1 MNTYLPFD
9 LRILSG
15 IQFLFLGLLTGM
27 FILSGCEKSKESE
40 DILIEVPAPPA
51 EEPADAGD
59 AGSEPEAGDSQPSSQ
74 FEGEPEVVEGV
85 FGEGQDAVVR
95 ATGRARKG
103 RDVSLSRQAAAN
115 RARGNLLKLLKEKG
129 YSVEPPGILREAV
142 IERYFFK
149 GKFIYAVSSLPLSK
163 VTGTLNE
170 SDNPPSNTPEDN
182 LQEKN

>member
-9 LRILSG
+9 QRILSR
-15 IQFLFLGLLTGM
+15 IHFLFLGLLTGM
-27 FILSGCEKSKESE
+27 FLLAGCEKSKESE
-40 DILIEVPAPPA
+40 PIQVEVPPPPT
-51 EEPADAGD
+51 EEPQAVPDAG
-59 AGSEPEAGDSQPSSQ
+59 AQPEVEPD
-74 FEGEPEVVEGV
+74 VVEGI
-85 FGEGQDAVVR
+85 FGEGDEAVIR

-129 YSVEPPGILREAV
+129 YTVEPPGILREAV

-149 GKFIYAVSSLPLSK
+149 GKFIYAVSALPLSK

-170 SDNPPSNTPEDN
+170 SENPPSNTPEDN
-182 LQEKN
+182 QQEKN

>member
-1 MNTYLPFD
+1 MKTYLPFD

-15 IQFLFLGLLTGM
+15 IQFLFPGLLAGM
-27 FILSGCEKSKESE
+27 LLLSGCEKSKDSE
-40 DILIEVPAPPA
+40 ELRVDIPVEVVPPI

-59 AGSEPEAGDSQPSSQ
+59 AGSEPEA
-74 FEGEPEVVEGV
+74 EPDVVEGI
-85 FGEGQDAVVR
+85 FGEGEDAVIR

-115 RARGNLLKLLKEKG
+115 RARGNLLKILKEKG

-170 SDNPPSNTPEDN
+170 SDPPPSNTPEDN
-182 LQEKN
+182 LQGKN

>member
-9 LRILSG
+9 LKISSG
-15 IQFLFLGLLTGM
+15 IHFLFLGMFLLA
-27 FILSGCEKSKESE
+27 GCEKSKESE
-40 DILIEVPAPPA
+40 PVQIEVTQPTT

-59 AGSEPEAGDSQPSSQ
+59 AGAEPEP
-74 FEGEPEVVEGV
+74 EPDVVEGI
-85 FGEGQDAVVR
+85 FGEGDEAVIR

-129 YSVEPPGILREAV
+129 YTIEPPGILREAV

-170 SDNPPSNTPEDN
+170 SENPPSNTPEDN

>member
-15 IQFLFLGLLTGM
+15 IHFLFLVLLTSA
-27 FILSGCEKSKESE
+27 FLLQGCEKSEE
-40 DILIEVPAPPA
+40 TRNIQIEVAPPPT
-51 EEPADAGD
+51 EEPAEVPDAG
-59 AGSEPEAGDSQPSSQ
+59 AEPEP
-74 FEGEPEVVEGV
+74 EPDVVEGV
-85 FGEGQDAVVR
+85 FGEGEDAVIR

-129 YSVEPPGILREAV
+129 YTVEPPGILREAV

-170 SDNPPSNTPEDN
+170 SEAPPSNTPEDN

>member
-9 LRILSG
+9 QRIFTR
-15 IQFLFLGLLTGM
+15 IHFLFLGLLAGM
-27 FILSGCEKSKESE
+27 FLLAGCEKSKESE
-40 DILIEVPAPPA
+40 PIQTEVAPPPT
-51 EEPADAGD
+51 EEPQAIPDAG
-59 AGSEPEAGDSQPSSQ
+59 ALPEPEPD
-74 FEGEPEVVEGV
+74 VVEGV
-85 FGEGQDAVVR
+85 FGEGDEAVIR

-103 RDVSLSRQAAAN
+103 RDISLSRQAAAN

-163 VTGTLNE
+163 VTGSLNE
-170 SDNPPSNTPEDN
+170 SENPPSNTPEDN
-182 LQEKN
+182 QQEKN

>member
-9 LRILSG
+9 LRISSG
-15 IQFLFLGLLTGM
+15 IHFLFLVLLTGV
-27 FILSGCEKSKESE
+27 FLLQGCEKSEE
-40 DILIEVPAPPA
+40 TRNIQIEVATPPT
-51 EEPADAGD
+51 EEPAEVPDAGTEV
-59 AGSEPEAGDSQPSSQ
+59 EPEPD
-74 FEGEPEVVEGV
+74 VVEGI
-85 FGEGQDAVVR
+85 FGEGDQAVIR

-129 YSVEPPGILREAV
+129 YTVEPPGILREAV

-170 SDNPPSNTPEDN
+170 SEAPPSNTPEDN

>member
-1 MNTYLPFD
+1 MKTYLPFD
-9 LRILSG
+9 LRFLSG
-15 IQFLFLGLLTGM
+15 IQFLFLILLGGV
-27 FILSGCEKSKESE
+27 FLLVGCEKSKESE
-40 DILIEVPAPPA
+40 PIQIEVAQPPA
-51 EEPADAGD
+51 EEPQDAGD
-59 AGSEPEAGDSQPSSQ
+59 AGAQP
-74 FEGEPEVVEGV
+74 EGEPEVVEGV
-85 FGEGQDAVVR
+85 FGEGEDAVIR

-103 RDVSLSRQAAAN
+103 VDISLSRQTAAN

-129 YSVEPPGILREAV
+129 YTIEPPGILREAV

-170 SDNPPSNTPEDN
+170 SKNPPSNTPEDN

>member
-15 IQFLFLGLLTGM
+15 IHFLFLVLLTGGL
-27 FILSGCEKSKESE
+27 FLQGCEKSKETGE
-40 DILIEVPAPPA
+40 IQIEVATPPT
-51 EEPADAGD
+51 EEPAQAPDAG
-59 AGSEPEAGDSQPSSQ
+59 AEPESEPD
-74 FEGEPEVVEGV
+74 VVEGI
-85 FGEGQDAVVR
+85 FGEGDEAVIR

-170 SDNPPSNTPEDN
+170 SEDPPSNTPEDN
-182 LQEKN
+182 LQGKN

>member
-1 MNTYLPFD
+1 MASPV
-9 LRILSG
+9 
-15 IQFLFLGLLTGM
+15 
-27 FILSGCEKSKESE
+27 EV
-40 DILIEVPAPPA
+40 VPATEAPG
-51 EEPADAGD
+51 DAGD
-59 AGSEPEAGDSQPSSQ
+59 AGA
-74 FEGEPEVVEGV
+74 EPEVEPDVVEGI
-85 FGEGQDAVVR
+85 FGEGEDAIIR

-129 YSVEPPGILREAV
+129 YTIEPPGILREAV
-142 IERYFFK
+142 IERYYFK

-170 SDNPPSNTPEDN
+170 SDPPPSNTPEDN

>member
-15 IQFLFLGLLTGM
+15 IQFLFPGLLAGM
-27 FILSGCEKSKESE
+27 LLLSGCEKSKDSE
-40 DILIEVPAPPA
+40 ELRVDIPVEVVPPI
-51 EEPADAGD
+51 EEPADV
-59 AGSEPEAGDSQPSSQ
+59 SQPSSQ

-85 FGEGQDAVVR
+85 FGEGEEAVVR

-115 RARGNLLKLLKEKG
+115 RARGNLLNLLKEKG

-170 SDNPPSNTPEDN
+170 SDPPPSTTPGDN
-182 LQEKN
+182 LQGKN